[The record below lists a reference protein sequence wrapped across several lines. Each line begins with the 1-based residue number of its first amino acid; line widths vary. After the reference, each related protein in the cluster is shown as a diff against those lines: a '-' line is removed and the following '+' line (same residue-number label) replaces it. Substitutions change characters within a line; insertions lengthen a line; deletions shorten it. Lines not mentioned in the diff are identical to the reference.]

1 MHNFLRQYRK
11 FREITRNELGDIQ
24 EQDIIS
30 LFIVHLNLKSAAM
43 PTVFAD
49 LWRMMGDPQHNQDP
63 DSDDNDDDP
72 FSAESPTQ

>member
-49 LWRMMGDPQHNQDP
+49 LWRMMSESQDP

-72 FSAESPTQ
+72 FSAEPPTQ

>member
-1 MHNFLRQYRK
+1 MHNFLRQYRQ

-49 LWRMMGDPQHNQDP
+49 LWRMMSNPQDP

>member
-1 MHNFLRQYRK
+1 MLNFLRQYRK
-11 FREITRNELGDIQ
+11 FREMTRNELGDIA

-49 LWRMMGDPQHNQDP
+49 LWRMMSNPQDP